1 MTVVAVVIPYYQKK
15 RGILRR
21 ALGSVLGQVLPDAVR
36 VRIIVTDDGSPVP
49 PDGEFDG
56 LPIAPPFEMEIIRQA
71 NAGAATARNSGLN
84 AVSAEISYIAFLD
97 SDDFW
102 EPSHLATAL
111 AALELGFDYYFCNNR
126 RLGGHA
132 SYFAA
137 TGFDRHLLTQGT
149 RLANGVF
156 ALRPA
161 DLISFS
167 LRAWTSLTPT
177 IVFRRAIAPD
187 LRFDPSLRAA
197 GEDCHFFLQL
207 MRRASAICC
216 SPAINVTCA
225 DGVNI
230 FYSTYDWDGPA
241 HLSRQI
247 GQLLKSYRYLR
258 DLGLAEAD
266 NDYVRVCVRQERRSV
281 AFFFL
286 RALAKMRLNALA
298 DIRGLMRDDP
308 SFWVWFPI
316 SAASVMV
323 LFPLRRFSPRD

>member
-1 MTVVAVVIPYYQKK
+1 MSVVAVVIPYYQKK
-15 RGILRR
+15 PGILRR
-21 ALGSVLGQVLPDAVR
+21 ALESVLGQVLPPTVT

-49 PDGEFDG
+49 PDPELAG
-56 LPIAPPFEMEIIRQA
+56 LPIAPPFEIQLIRQA
-71 NAGAATARNSGLN
+71 NAGAAAARNSCLK
-84 AVSAEISYIAFLD
+84 AISTEISYIAFLD
-97 SDDFW
+97 SDDLW

-111 AALELGFDYYFCNNR
+111 AALELGYDYYFCNNR

-132 SYFAA
+132 SYFAQ
-137 TGFDRHLLTQGT
+137 TGFDSQLVEQGIP
-149 RLANGVF
+149 LANGAF

-161 DLISFS
+161 DFVSFS

-177 IVFRRAIAPD
+177 VVFRRAIAPD

-197 GEDCHFFLQL
+197 GEDCHFLLRL
-207 MRRASAICC
+207 MSRASGICC

-258 DLGLAEAD
+258 DLTLTEAD
-266 NDYVRVCVRQERRSV
+266 NDYVRACVKRERRNV

-286 RALAKMRLNALA
+286 RALAKKRPNALA
-298 DIRGLMRDDP
+298 DICGLMRADP
-308 SFWVWFPI
+308 DFWGWFPI
-316 SAASVMV
+316 SSALVMV
-323 LFPLRRFSPRD
+323 LFPLRRFSPED

>member
-1 MTVVAVVIPYYQKK
+1 MIVVAVVIPYYQKK
-15 RGILRR
+15 PGILRR
-21 ALGSVLGQVLPDAVR
+21 ALQSVLGQVLPPAVR

-49 PDGEFDG
+49 PDAELDG
-56 LPIAPPFEMEIIRQA
+56 LPIASRFEIQLIRQA
-71 NAGAATARNSGLN
+71 NAGAAAARNSCLQ
-84 AVSAEISYIAFLD
+84 AVPAEISYIAFLD
-97 SDDFW
+97 SDDLW

-111 AALELGFDYYFCNNR
+111 AALELGYDYYFCNNR

-132 SYFAA
+132 SYFAQ
-137 TGFDRHLLTQGT
+137 TEFDRYLVGQGT
-149 RLANGVF
+149 PLANGAF
-156 ALRPA
+156 ALGPT
-161 DLISFS
+161 DFISFS

-177 IVFRRAIAPD
+177 IVFRRSIAPD

-197 GEDCHFFLQL
+197 GEDCHFLLQL
-207 MRRASAICC
+207 MRRASGICC

-258 DLGLAEAD
+258 DLALAEAD
-266 NDYVRVCVRQERRSV
+266 NDYVRVCVRRERRNV

-286 RALAKMRLNALA
+286 RALAKKQPNALA
-298 DIRGLMRDDP
+298 DIRSLMREDP
-308 SFWVWFPI
+308 SFWKWFPV

-323 LFPLRRFSPRD
+323 LFPLRRFSPKD